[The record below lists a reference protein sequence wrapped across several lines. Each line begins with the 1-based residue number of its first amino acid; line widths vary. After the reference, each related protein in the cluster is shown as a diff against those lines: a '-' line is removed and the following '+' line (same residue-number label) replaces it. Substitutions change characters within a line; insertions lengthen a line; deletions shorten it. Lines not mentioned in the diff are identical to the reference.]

1 MQRRN
6 RSSLRGP
13 TALLAAVLAATTTG
27 AHAQSDAPYYELA
40 AVTIDGKKQVLTRLP
55 ITIFAPRISPDGTQI
70 AWEVMDAETRTAR
83 ITVAER
89 DDLGNRYELPLHDG
103 STNWAPAWEPD
114 GGRIVFLAQTEARDR
129 IWWQAA
135 DGSGA
140 GRHLVDGRSP
150 ESWASRWELTYLTR
164 RGNDDYGI
172 HVLDVNTGE
181 SRELIDLPGSAE
193 HSSYATR
200 DGRYVA
206 YVSDASGRFEV
217 FVEPLPQTGERVQ
230 ITTEGGGHPVWSRD
244 GRTIFFDRDAQLFRI
259 GFDPDTGRATG
270 APEAL
275 PIEGFTQGLY
285 RRQFD
290 LMPDGRFLMLFAVD
304 GG

>member
-1 MQRRN
+1 MN
-6 RSSLRGP
+6 RSTRTTRGLLVVVLGL
-13 TALLAAVLAATTTG
+13 TAAGTAAN
-27 AHAQSDAPYYELA
+27 AQSGEPYYELT
-40 AVTIDGKKQVLTRLP
+40 AVAVDGSKQVLTRLP

-70 AWEVMDAETRTAR
+70 AYEVIDPEKGSAR
-83 ITVAER
+83 ITIAER

-103 STNWAPAWEPD
+103 IRNWAPAWEPD
-114 GGRIVFLAQTEARDR
+114 GGRIVFLAQTEAGDR
-129 IWWQAA
+129 IWWQEA
-135 DGSGA
+135 DGSGG
-140 GRHLVDGRSP
+140 GRHLVDGRSA
-150 ESWASRWELTYLTR
+150 ESWVSRWELTYLTR
-164 RGNDDYGI
+164 KGNDDYGI

-181 SRELIDLPGSAE
+181 SRELIDLPESAE

-206 YVSDASGRFEV
+206 YVSNASGRFEV
-217 FVEPLPQTGERVQ
+217 FVEALPQTGERVQ

-270 APEAL
+270 PPEAL
-275 PIEGFTQGLY
+275 PVEGFTQGLY

-290 LMPDGRFLMLFAVD
+290 LMPDGRFLMLFAVE
-304 GG
+304 GE